1 MADRRALA
9 VAHPDGIKEAVGLA
23 SGLHFY
29 GHFQQAT
36 GRMSEV
42 LASFRE
48 GRAINEIGHVLRV
61 TGKPAEALTRERPQF
76 QLHLPRLGPGPC
88 GATRRGRRRPAPG
101 HRTVAPGSRYEIRT
115 GPGADASGRAGQGP
129 EVWRDHCRG
138 RVVHPTGR
146 RRPARGRQRR
156 LGTTRPTEGAGF
168 RPARRPGGLP
178 EAGGGV
184 GSQGRAESQARKL
197 ISLTG
202 GRFA

>member
-1 MADRRALA
+1 MEAVCLKAMATQPADRYATGRALADDIERWAAARARIGFLLDLAGDLSAARAAHEAAMADRRALA

-36 GRMSEV
+36 GRMSKA

-101 HRTVAPGSRYEIRT
+101 HRTVAPGSRYEIRN
-115 GPGADASGRAGQGP
+115 GP
-129 EVWRDHCRG
+129 
-138 RVVHPTGR
+138 R
-146 RRPARGRQRR
+146 R
-156 LGTTRPTEGAGF
+156 
-168 RPARRPGGLP
+168 
-178 EAGGGV
+178 
-184 GSQGRAESQARKL
+184 
-197 ISLTG
+197 
-202 GRFA
+202 